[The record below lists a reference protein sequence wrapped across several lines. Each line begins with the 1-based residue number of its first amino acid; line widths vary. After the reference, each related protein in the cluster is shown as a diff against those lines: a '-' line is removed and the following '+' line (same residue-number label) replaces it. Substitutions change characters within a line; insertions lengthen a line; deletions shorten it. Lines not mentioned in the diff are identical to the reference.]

1 MIKKHESVGQAMSII
16 EQKEDLLRQLK
27 EIKKDSKYVKL
38 HLFKEFMALVEKME
52 QEAEKELK
60 EILSSRIA

>member
-1 MIKKHESVGQAMSII
+1 MLQKPDSVRQAMSII

-27 EIKKDSKYVKL
+27 EIKKDFKYVKL
-38 HLFKEFMALVEKME
+38 HLSKEFMALIEKME

-60 EILSSRIA
+60 ELLNSSIA

>member
-1 MIKKHESVGQAMSII
+1 MLQKPDSVRQAMSII
-16 EQKEDLLRQLK
+16 EQKEDLLKQLK

-38 HLFKEFMALVEKME
+38 HLSKEFMVLIEKME

-60 EILSSRIA
+60 ELLNSRIA

>member
-1 MIKKHESVGQAMSII
+1 MLQKPDSVRQAMSII

-60 EILSSRIA
+60 ELLNSRIA